1 MSELPARLKTMRA
14 LRGLT
19 QRQLA
24 KKMNVSPS
32 TIALYETGD
41 RNPDP
46 QMLKRLADCLDC
58 SVDYLLGR
66 TVLDGSKKLDGT
78 HKLNGEKPTKGV
90 ETEAAH
96 RTDDPAP
103 PQARKKEYS
112 YEEYVLSAPS
122 LDKAAIRIN
131 ELYESYI
138 INKEYAL
145 NLHRLAYE
153 KYGLPPAPGS
163 EPAAHHVS
171 GKPATGV
178 FDDDKK

>member
-1 MSELPARLKTMRA
+1 MSELPARLKAMRD

-78 HKLNGEKPTKGV
+78 HKLYGEKPTKGV

-96 RTDDPAP
+96 RTDDPMSELPEEA
-103 PQARKKEYS
+103 KKS
-112 YEEYVLSAPS
+112 LEEF
-122 LDKAAIRIN
+122 
-131 ELYESYI
+131 
-138 INKEYAL
+138 KEFIF
-145 NLHRLAYE
+145 R
-153 KYGLPPAPGS
+153 KYGKGS
-163 EPAAHHVS
+163 
-171 GKPATGV
+171 G
-178 FDDDKK
+178 

>member
-1 MSELPARLKTMRA
+1 MSELPARLKAMRD

-96 RTDDPAP
+96 RTDDPMSELPEEA
-103 PQARKKEYS
+103 KKS
-112 YEEYVLSAPS
+112 LEEF
-122 LDKAAIRIN
+122 
-131 ELYESYI
+131 
-138 INKEYAL
+138 KEFIF
-145 NLHRLAYE
+145 R
-153 KYGLPPAPGS
+153 KYGKGS
-163 EPAAHHVS
+163 
-171 GKPATGV
+171 G
-178 FDDDKK
+178 

>member
-1 MSELPARLKTMRA
+1 MSELPARLKAMRD

-66 TVLDGSKKLDGT
+66 TVLDGSRKLDGT
-78 HKLNGEKPTKGV
+78 YKLNGEKTNKGL

-96 RTDDPAP
+96 RADDPMSELPDEA
-103 PQARKKEYS
+103 KKS
-112 YEEYVLSAPS
+112 LEEF
-122 LDKAAIRIN
+122 
-131 ELYESYI
+131 
-138 INKEYAL
+138 KEFIF
-145 NLHRLAYE
+145 R
-153 KYGLPPAPGS
+153 KYGKGS
-163 EPAAHHVS
+163 
-171 GKPATGV
+171 G
-178 FDDDKK
+178 

>member
-1 MSELPARLKTMRA
+1 MSELPARLKAMRD

-66 TVLDGSKKLDGT
+66 TEHKAPNTNKPGSS
-78 HKLNGEKPTKGV
+78 EV
-90 ETEAAH
+90 IAAH
-96 RTDDPAP
+96 RADDPMNDLPEEA
-103 PQARKKEYS
+103 QRILDEFKEYI
-112 YEEYVLSAPS
+112 L
-122 LDKAAIRIN
+122 K
-131 ELYESYI
+131 
-138 INKEYAL
+138 
-145 NLHRLAYE
+145 
-153 KYGLPPAPGS
+153 KYG
-163 EPAAHHVS
+163 
-171 GKPATGV
+171 
-178 FDDDKK
+178 KK